1 MKKSDLD
8 KVLALGGEVAVSIY
22 APTHRRAPEN
32 QADPILVRN
41 LLTQAEELILSLG
54 DKRQMGPVLEN
65 LEAAYNSVDFAHTS
79 EGLALLVS
87 ENGFYAFNL
96 SHTPNEQVSVS
107 KEFSVAELSKTISKS
122 WEYHLLVLSESPTRL
137 FHGDR
142 DALEEIKGDFPIEH
156 TGRGGTQALPTGF
169 GQRTSVVEDEEHRKF
184 FRQVS
189 DALTAVQAQDKLPLV
204 VTGVNR
210 FQAFWADVAPSQAA
224 DLIIEGSYDFMSEAE
239 LLAKCWPE
247 IQDHFRAENTKVLA
261 DLDSAKSQKRYAGG
275 MTEVSEMATAGR
287 IGILVVSDDETANPE
302 VEKVVQLV
310 LASAGE
316 VFFVPAAELTNFAAI
331 AARLRF

>member
-22 APTHRRAPEN
+22 APTHKRAPQN
-32 QADPILVRN
+32 QADPILVKN
-41 LLTQAEELILSLG
+41 LVTQAEELILSLG
-54 DKRQMGPVLEN
+54 DKREMGPVLEN
-65 LEAAYNSVDFAHTS
+65 LESALSSVDFAHTS
-79 EGLALLVS
+79 DGLALLVS
-87 ENGFYAFNL
+87 ENGYHAFKL
-96 SHTPNEQVSVS
+96 SHSPNEQVTVGA
-107 KEFSVAELSKTISKS
+107 EFSVAELSKTISKS

-137 FHGDR
+137 FRGDR
-142 DALEEIKGDFPIEH
+142 DSLLEITGDFPIEH
-156 TGRGGTQALPTGF
+156 TGRGGTQGLPTDF

-189 DALTAVQAQDKLPLV
+189 DALTAVQTEEQLPLV

-210 FQAFWADVAPSQAA
+210 FQAFWADVAPAQAA

-247 IQDHFRAENTKVLA
+247 IQDHFRAENTKVVA
-261 DLDSAKSQKRYAGG
+261 DLDSAKSQRRYAGG
-275 MTEVSEMATAGR
+275 MAEVAEMAAEGR
-287 IGILVVSDDETANPE
+287 IGILVVSDDEIANPG
-302 VEKVVQLV
+302 VEQAVKLV

-316 VFFVPAAELTNFAAI
+316 VFFVPAAELADFAPI

>member
-22 APTHRRAPEN
+22 APTHKRAPEN

-41 LLTQAEELILSLG
+41 LFTQAEELILSLG

-65 LEAAYNSVDFAHTS
+65 LEAAFNSVDFAHTS
-79 EGLALLVS
+79 DGLALLVS
-87 ENGFYAFNL
+87 ENGFHAFNL
-96 SHTPNEQVSVS
+96 SHTPNEQVSIG
-107 KEFSVAELSKTISKS
+107 KEFSVAELAKTISKS

-137 FHGDR
+137 FRGDR
-142 DALEEIKGDFPIEH
+142 DSLAEIKGDFPIEH
-156 TGRGGTQALPTGF
+156 TGRGGTLALPTGF

-189 DALTAVQAQDKLPLV
+189 DALTAVQAEERLPLV

-247 IQDHFRAENTKVLA
+247 IQDHFRAENTKVVA

-275 MTEVSEMATAGR
+275 IAEVGEMATAGR
-287 IGILVVSDDETANPE
+287 IDILVVSDDETANPE
-302 VEKVVQLV
+302 VEKAVQLV
-310 LASAGE
+310 LLSAGE
-316 VFFVPAAELTNFAAI
+316 VFFVPAEELTNFAPI